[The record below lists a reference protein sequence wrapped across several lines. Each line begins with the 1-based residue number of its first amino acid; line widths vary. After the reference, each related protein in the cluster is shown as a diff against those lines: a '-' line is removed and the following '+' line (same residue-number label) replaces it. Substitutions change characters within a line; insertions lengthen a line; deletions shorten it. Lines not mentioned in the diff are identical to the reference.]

1 MVAVDVDGLDDE
13 VAICDWSD
21 IAGVEEDK
29 ETVSDELCF
38 IACWGFSLSLSLYLY
53 LKIWL
58 TALKPAEK
66 DVAGEE
72 ATCTNYEE
80 DYKHDG
86 DNLGFKH
93 FHN

>member
-38 IACWGFSLSLSLYLY
+38 IACWGFSLSLSSS
-53 LKIWL
+53 L
-58 TALKPAEK
+58 TLWFLLLSIKFYVEREC
-66 DVAGEE
+66 GGREI
-72 ATCTNYEE
+72 C
-80 DYKHDG
+80 G
-86 DNLGFKH
+86 
-93 FHN
+93 